1 MDSFKTATTLGSLR
15 LLKQA
20 RERVVRKIT
29 ELDDILN
36 ELSARDIELRGE
48 KKNQFGIKK
57 P

>member
-36 ELSARDIELRGE
+36 ELSARDIELRG
-48 KKNQFGIKK
+48 
-57 P
+57 